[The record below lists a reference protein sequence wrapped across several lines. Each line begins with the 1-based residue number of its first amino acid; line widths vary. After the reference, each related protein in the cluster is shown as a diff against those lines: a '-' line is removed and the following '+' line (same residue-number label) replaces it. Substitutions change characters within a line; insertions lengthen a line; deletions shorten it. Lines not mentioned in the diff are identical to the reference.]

1 MAPLKTIAALAL
13 GASAVSG
20 FAPQAPLA
28 SKVSIERYGRAGTE
42 GTVLAGRRLIGGRRG
57 PLIPYLR
64 EGNRGPKL
72 NREDTENWQGWRF
85 SW

>member
-57 PLIPYLR
+57 PLFLISGR
-64 EGNRGPKL
+64 EIGG
-72 NREDTENWQGWRF
+72 Q
-85 SW
+85 S